1 MKCYVILIF
10 IWFRCKLITHQYL
23 LLDITGALKNVSNI
37 LSLVW
42 HFWLSKQY
50 SSACTTFANTIL
62 PPYVHSYSSLSFYM
76 EQSPGCSMHA
86 HQPVCEP
93 CMHTALVCMLAVHDT
108 VCTLLQR
115 TAGQGYWTYIVAK
128 KVGSFVC
135 LVTTKIRLALPRSDA
150 AQCTEILIL

>member
-1 MKCYVILIF
+1 MIASKQ
-10 IWFRCKLITHQYL
+10 WITHQYL
-23 LLDITGALKNVSNI
+23 LLDVTGAKKVFNI
-37 LSLVW
+37 LSLFW
-42 HFWLSKQY
+42 HLWLSTQY

-128 KVGSFVC
+128 KKWGVLYVWWRQKSGWHYTDRMLHSAYKDWIYQFSVW
-135 LVTTKIRLALPRSDA
+135 
-150 AQCTEILIL
+150 